1 MKLLA
6 ASIGFFGLLSGCARG
21 QPFDGTDARTGGQ
34 DAAATDAP
42 PSDAP
47 SDEDAQVTPDAPP
60 PDASALLLSEVVLQP
75 AGAEY
80 IELINPG
87 SAPVDLSRY
96 YLADHGNYFRIP
108 AGTATVDSSDFIVK
122 FPQGASIPAH
132 GVVTVAIDSAAAFT
146 TTYGT
151 APTFAIAGGTMM
163 TIVSNGAPS
172 LTNSGELVVL
182 FYWDGS
188 SDLVSDVDIMLAG
201 TPSSINGIID
211 KSGYSVDGPDAGNT
225 PTAYAP
231 DARTLAAQPSAPG
244 AGSSTKRIGLE
255 AGEVQNGIGNGLTG
269 DDETTE
275 NTVVSW
281 DTSYTAPT
289 PGVVPAALQQ

>member
-47 SDEDAQVTPDAPP
+47 SDEDAQVTLDAPP

-201 TPSSINGIID
+201 TPSAINGIID
-211 KSGYSVDGPDAGNT
+211 KSGYSVDG
-225 PTAYAP
+225 
-231 DARTLAAQPSAPG
+231 
-244 AGSSTKRIGLE
+244 
-255 AGEVQNGIGNGLTG
+255 
-269 DDETTE
+269 
-275 NTVVSW
+275 
-281 DTSYTAPT
+281 
-289 PGVVPAALQQ
+289 VPARIMSTSLTRSEPPSQ